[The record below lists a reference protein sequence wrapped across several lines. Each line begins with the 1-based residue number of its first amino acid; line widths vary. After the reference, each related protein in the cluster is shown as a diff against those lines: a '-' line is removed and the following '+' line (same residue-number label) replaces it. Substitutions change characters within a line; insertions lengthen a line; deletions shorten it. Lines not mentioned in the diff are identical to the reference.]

1 MTCQPIT
8 KSSIPVQGLHTVD
21 EALGALTVDLD
32 EAPTI
37 EIRAVGSDSSTE
49 SVFAEVLAEVMG
61 LEQVSVDSNFF
72 DDLGADSMVMAR
84 FCARVRKRPE
94 LPAVSIKD
102 IYQHRT
108 IKSLATALGGDAP
121 SPLEGIFA
129 EVLAEVMGL
138 EQVSVDSNFFDD
150 LGADSMVMARFCARV
165 RKRPELPAVSIK
177 DIYQHRT
184 IKSLATALGG
194 DAPSPLEGIFAEVL
208 AEVMGLEQVSV
219 DSNFFDDLGADSMV
233 MARFCARVRKRPE
246 LPAVSIKDIYQHRT
260 IKGLAT
266 ALAGDPSVAGDL
278 PVPVESQAPT
288 PVKVA
293 APAPVKAAKPA
304 RTPQVILCGALQ
316 ILIFLGY
323 GYLAALLVVQGF
335 KWISASSG
343 VLDIYLRSLLSGC
356 AMFLYLFTV
365 PILAK
370 WILIGR
376 WKPRQIR
383 IWSLAYL
390 RFWVVKTLVQRNPI
404 VLFTGSPLFTFYLRT
419 LGAKVGRGVVIF
431 STHVPICTD
440 LLTIGDGTVI
450 QKDSFINGY
459 RAHSGLIQ
467 VGPITIGKN
476 AVISESTVIDI
487 ETSMGEGTQLGR
499 ASSLHAGQAVP
510 DGERWHGSP
519 AQRTEVDYRS
529 VEPTK
534 CGALR
539 RVSYTV
545 MQLLNLLVVSVPLG
559 ISGLIVLLQWVP
571 QLKVLLEPGTQG
583 VTTSAFYV
591 HALVVSLVLFFG
603 GLIFAFLFVMTVP
616 RMLNLAITPD
626 KVYPLY
632 GFHYVLHR
640 TIARMTNLKA
650 LTYLFGDSSYIVN
663 YLRRLGYNFWRP
675 IQTGSNFG
683 QMVKHDNPY
692 LSTIG
697 RGTMVADGLSIIN
710 ADFSSTSFRVSPVTI
725 GPHNFLG
732 NSIAYPAQGKTGAN
746 CLLATKVLVPID
758 GKVRENVG
766 LLGSPSFEIP
776 RTVERDGLFDHLIA
790 GDGLRRRLAAKNRHN
805 IVTMGLYLF
814 VRWLF
819 FFAVMLVAGAV
830 ADLYASLGALVIAV
844 ANVVI
849 LLFGI
854 VYWILVD
861 RLVTLFLPV
870 RPLFCSIYDRRFW
883 RHERFWKV
891 PAGPGVIQ
899 VFNGTPFKTAFW
911 RLLGVRIGRRVFDD
925 GLWVTERTLVVIGD
939 DCTFNAGGGIQ
950 SHSQEDGAFKSDIT
964 TIGAGVTLGVG
975 AFVHYGVTIGDG
987 AVIAP
992 DSFLMKGEEVPP
1004 HEYWGGNPASE
1015 MPVPVAQGVK
1025 PTRKLPVPAFD
1036 RWIAGAPAVG
1046 VGPTRKVPVAAALV
1060 HPAREVPVPAALGV
1074 TPAWEMPG
1082 AAALVLDP
1090 AVELAVPAALALNPT
1105 RRMPVPAAW
1114 GESPAAEMP
1123 VPAALGLDLAGELPL
1138 PAALALNPTR
1148 RMPVPAA
1155 WGESPAAEM
1164 PVPAALGLDLAGE
1177 LPLPAP
1183 LDVNPTRR
1191 LPVPAAWGESPAAEI
1206 SVPAALDVTPAWE
1219 VPVAAALVLDSA
1231 SEMSVP
1237 TAPGLDPAGE
1247 MPVPAELNLDPVWER
1262 PIPAALGPNPTRRM
1276 PAPDAFTVHQNR
1288 NKSRSAALACAN
1300 VAIMFS
1306 AALLATQLFV
1316 LLVTGW

>member
-1 MTCQPIT
+1 M
-8 KSSIPVQGLHTVD
+8 SVSGLHAAH
-21 EALGALTVDLD
+21 EAPGVLTVDLD
-32 EAPTI
+32 DAPTI
-37 EIRAVGSDSSTE
+37 EMAAVPAESSTE
-49 SVFAEVLAEVMG
+49 RAFAEVLAEVMG
-61 LEQVSVDSNFF
+61 VDRVSAESNFF

-84 FCARVRKRPE
+84 FCARVRKRPD

-102 IYQHRT
+102 IYQNPT
-108 IKSLATALGGDAP
+108 IKSLAIALGGD
-121 SPLEGIFA
+121 SP
-129 EVLAEVMGL
+129 
-138 EQVSVDSNFFDD
+138 
-150 LGADSMVMARFCARV
+150 
-165 RKRPELPAVSIK
+165 
-177 DIYQHRT
+177 
-184 IKSLATALGG
+184 
-194 DAPSPLEGIFAEVL
+194 
-208 AEVMGLEQVSV
+208 
-219 DSNFFDDLGADSMV
+219 
-233 MARFCARVRKRPE
+233 
-246 LPAVSIKDIYQHRT
+246 
-260 IKGLAT
+260 
-266 ALAGDPSVAGDL
+266 LAGDPPIAGDS
-278 PVPVESQAPT
+278 PVPVESPAPT
-288 PVKVA
+288 SVEVA
-293 APAPVKAAKPA
+293 APTSVKAAKPA
-304 RTPQVILCGALQ
+304 KMPQVILCGALQ

-335 KWISASSG
+335 EWISASSG
-343 VLDIYLRSLLSGC
+343 VLDIYLRSLLSGW
-356 AMFLYLFTV
+356 AMFLFVFTV

-390 RFWVVKTLVQRNPI
+390 RFWLVKALIQWNPI
-404 VLFTGSPLFTFYLRT
+404 VLFTGSPLFSFYLRT

-431 STHVPICTD
+431 STHVPVCTD
-440 LLTIGDGTVI
+440 LLSIGDGTVI

-459 RAHSGLIQ
+459 RAHAGFIQ
-467 VGPITIGKN
+467 VGAISIGKN
-476 AVISESTVIDI
+476 AVISEATVIDI
-487 ETSMGEGTQLGR
+487 DTSMGDGTQLGR

-519 AQRTEVDYRS
+519 AQRTEVNYQS

-539 RVSYTV
+539 RVGYTLI
-545 MQLLNLLVVSVPLG
+545 QLLSVLVVYLPLG

-571 QLKVLLEPGTQG
+571 QLRVLLEPGTQG
-583 VTTSAFYV
+583 VTTGAFYI

-603 GLIFAFLFVMTVP
+603 GLIFALVYVMTVP
-616 RMLNLAITPD
+616 RILNLAVRPD

-632 GFHYVLHR
+632 GFHYALHR
-640 TIARMTNLKA
+640 AIARRTNVKA
-650 LTYLFGDSSYIVN
+650 LTNLFGDSSYILT
-663 YLRRLGYNFWRP
+663 YLRSLGYRFWRP

-692 LSTIG
+692 LSSIG

-710 ADFSSTSFRVSPVTI
+710 ADFSSTSFCVSQVTI

-758 GKVRENVG
+758 GEVRENVG

-776 RTVERDGLFDHLIA
+776 RTVERDGSFDHLIA
-790 GDGLRRRLAAKNRHN
+790 GDGLRKRLAAKNRHN
-805 IVTMGLYLF
+805 IITMALHLF

-819 FFAVMLVAGAV
+819 FFAVTLVAGAV
-830 ADLYASLGALVIAV
+830 ADLYASLGASVIAM

-899 VFNGTPFKTAFW
+899 IFNGTPFKTLFW

-987 AVIAP
+987 AVLAP
-992 DSFLMKGEEVPP
+992 DSFLMKGEEIPP
-1004 HEYWGGNPASE
+1004 QEYWGGNPARE
-1015 MPVPVAQGVK
+1015 MSVPTVQSVK
-1025 PTRKLPVPAFD
+1025 PTRKRPVPTAPSVKPSRKLPVPAALPHP
-1036 RWIAGAPAVG
+1036 AGEMPVPAVLG
-1046 VGPTRKVPVAAALV
+1046 GHA
-1060 HPAREVPVPAALGV
+1060 AREVLVPAAMGVPPVREMPLPAALGV
-1074 TPAWEMPG
+1074 
-1082 AAALVLDP
+1082 
-1090 AVELAVPAALALNPT
+1090 NPT
-1105 RRMPVPAAW
+1105 RRMPAPATLRKDSA
-1114 GESPAAEMP
+1114 GEIPVAA
-1123 VPAALGLDLAGELPL
+1123 GLDLDPTWEMRL

-1155 WGESPAAEM
+1155 WGGPAAEVPVPAAPDLSPVRKVPVPAAPDPTLREV
-1164 PVPAALGLDLAGE
+1164 PVPAALGL
-1177 LPLPAP
+1177 
-1183 LDVNPTRR
+1183 NPTRK
-1191 LPVPAAWGESPAAEI
+1191 
-1206 SVPAALDVTPAWE
+1206 
-1219 VPVAAALVLDSA
+1219 
-1231 SEMSVP
+1231 
-1237 TAPGLDPAGE
+1237 
-1247 MPVPAELNLDPVWER
+1247 MPVPPAMRRNSAGRMPILALGRKPTRKMPVATGLGLNPAADVPGPTRSGLNPAREM
-1262 PIPAALGPNPTRRM
+1262 PGPAALGLNPTRRM
-1276 PAPDAFTVHQNR
+1276 PVPGRAHGSPRPRREPELHLCQTR
-1288 NKSRSAALACAN
+1288 
-1300 VAIMFS
+1300 
-1306 AALLATQLFV
+1306 
-1316 LLVTGW
+1316 